1 MILCIDSGNTR
12 VKLALG
18 DERGWQR
25 RSALPKNCLS
35 QDLVQTLAE
44 WPRPQRAIGCNV
56 AGASVAAGIEA
67 VLAELDIPLVWLRAS
82 ATLAGVS
89 NRYDCPEQLG
99 ADRWA
104 ALIGAH
110 HLHGGASL
118 VVSAGTATTIDA
130 IDANGVFQ
138 GGLILPGL
146 ALMRTSLASAAAQL
160 PEAKGSHIA
169 LPRNTDDAIASGAI
183 EATVGA
189 IERMFKPIA
198 AEPGAS
204 CLLTGGAA
212 SELAPH
218 LRIPL
223 QPVDDLVLRGLLRI
237 AAH

>member
-1 MILCIDSGNTR
+1 
-12 VKLALG
+12 
-18 DERGWQR
+18 
-25 RSALPKNCLS
+25 
-35 QDLVQTLAE
+35 
-44 WPRPQRAIGCNV
+44 
-56 AGASVAAGIEA
+56 VAAGIEA
-67 VLAELDIPLVWLRAS
+67 VLADLTIPLVWLRAS
-82 ATLAGVS
+82 DTLAGVI

-118 VVSAGTATTIDA
+118 VVNAGTATTMDA
-130 IDANGVFQ
+130 IDANGVFH

-146 ALMRTSLASAAAQL
+146 TLMLTSLANATAQL
-160 PEAKGSHIA
+160 PAANGSHTA

-189 IERMFKPIA
+189 IERMFKQVA
-198 AEPGAS
+198 AEPSAS

-223 QPVDDLVLRGLLRI
+223 QQVDDLVLKGLLRV
-237 AAH
+237 AAL

>member
-18 DERGWQR
+18 DARGWQHLC
-25 RSALPKNCLS
+25 ALPKDCFA
-35 QDLVQTLAE
+35 QDLAETLAD

-56 AGASVAAGIEA
+56 AGATVAAGIEA
-67 VLAELDIPLVWLRAS
+67 ILAKLDIPLAWLRGT

-89 NRYDCPEQLG
+89 NGYDCPDQLG

-110 HLHGGASL
+110 HLHAGASL
-118 VVSAGTATTIDA
+118 VVSAGTATTIDT

-146 ALMRTSLASAAAQL
+146 TLMRTSLANAAAQL
-160 PEAKGSHIA
+160 PEASGSYTA

-212 SELAPH
+212 SELVQH

-223 QPVDDLVLRGLLRI
+223 QHLGDLVLRGLMRV
-237 AAH
+237 ACD